1 MATNGNGSNGVLR
14 HADAVLVDAILGL
27 TEGLKV
33 EIIKME
39 GLANTIAHHR
49 IVTTKQ
55 FRREY
60 LNSVKAVGERHLAMV
75 ARVEAELGE
84 KAG

>member
-1 MATNGNGSNGVLR
+1 MANGNGGNGSLR

-39 GLANTIAHHR
+39 GLASTISHRR
-49 IVTTKQ
+49 IVTTKV

-60 LNSVKAVGERHLAMV
+60 LASVRAVGERHLEMV

-84 KAG
+84 KAS